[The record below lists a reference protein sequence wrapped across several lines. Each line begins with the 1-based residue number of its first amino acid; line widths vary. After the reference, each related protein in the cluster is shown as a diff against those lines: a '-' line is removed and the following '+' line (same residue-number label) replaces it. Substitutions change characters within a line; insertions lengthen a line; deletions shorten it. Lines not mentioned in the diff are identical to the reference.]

1 MKNKFI
7 LFLVVLSIGAC
18 STSETNEVKENIFEA
33 KGKETDLRSKYKIEK
48 AEKGVTI
55 VNVNGWTTDQMTFQL
70 SYCEGMFKNI
80 TEYNSGE
87 FCACF
92 LNKVQYYYEPIYIKE
107 AYQDQK
113 KWNSICL
120 EQAQN

>member
-1 MKNKFI
+1 VI
-7 LFLVVLSIGAC
+7 SLFACQTSKTTEVNENVVQQ
-18 STSETNEVKENIFEA
+18 TD
-33 KGKETDLRSKYKIEK
+33 KETQLRSKYKIEK

-55 VNVNGWTTDQMTFQL
+55 VNVNGWTEDQMTFQL
-70 SYCEGMFKNI
+70 SYCAGMFKNI
-80 TEYNSGE
+80 TEYDSDK

-120 EQAQN
+120 EQAYE

>member
-1 MKNKFI
+1 LKKIIIF
-7 LFLVVLSIGAC
+7 FLVVVSLFAC
-18 STSETNEVKENIFEA
+18 NTSETKEVTETKNLQSN
-33 KGKETDLRSKYKIEK
+33 KETQLRNKYSIEK

-55 VNVNGWTTDQMTFQL
+55 VNVDGWTDDQMTFQL

-80 TEYNSGE
+80 TEYNSAK
-87 FCACF
+87 FCVCF

-113 KWNSICL
+113 KWNTICL